1 MEENIYGSVSK
12 ITYFNEEN
20 GYGIIK
26 IKLNYQDNRIAKYRA
41 KLFSNILTVTC
52 NFDRKPLIN
61 EEYDFNGEFVTTSY
75 GIQFKAKG
83 YSRRG
88 ENTLEGVI
96 TYLSSDLFP
105 KIGKI
110 SATKIFETLGS
121 DCLDQIEKDKNV
133 LDKVAGLTAAQKTII
148 YDSLMENRNKKKL
161 TVGLLNLGISMQM
174 SLKLIKTL
182 GDNVLDIIRENP
194 YRLMDLVE
202 GYGFIKCDK
211 IALDYGFKKDD
222 ILRIGALIRYIL
234 RASTYSNGDTYVE
247 YNELY
252 NKCINEF
259 NKEEVIITSD
269 NFDKTLQKLITEKKI
284 YVDGE
289 KNIFDASV
297 YQAEGVL
304 AQKIV
309 SLLQED
315 FDYGYDLNEID
326 SALAKVTNK
335 LTIVYGEKQL
345 QAIKC
350 ALRENIMIIT
360 GGPGTGKS
368 TIIKGIIETYIEL
381 FGDEAMRDQIALLA
395 PTGRAA
401 KRLKEVTKHESAQTI
416 HRFLGYEG
424 HGIFRNGPE
433 NPISVKMVIIDEV
446 SMVDV
451 LLMSR
456 LLASLYPETKVI
468 MVGDVDQLP
477 SVGPGEVLQ
486 NLIATKEITTISLD
500 KIHRQ
505 AENSTIIS
513 FAHAINNGYLPETL
527 LEKQHDRNFIPLD
540 DENIL
545 ENIIKVVDQALVKGM
560 DMIHDIQV
568 LIPLYRGELG
578 INALNERMQEY
589 FNPLKDKDIEL
600 KHLTRKFRIN
610 DKVIQLVNRS
620 EKQVMNGDIG
630 MVYSFDFEGKTIE
643 GLSVMFDSGLV
654 SYKKAELEDLTHAYA
669 ISIHKAQGSEF
680 DLVVM
685 PFTLKYYVMLKRKL
699 IYTAVTRAK
708 KYLIM
713 LGNVEAINRGIQGI
727 ESHRK
732 TKLIQKIKQIFA
744 GVYQENIEI
753 CENLP
758 EEEVS
763 PYDFM

>member
-1 MEENIYGSVSK
+1 MLESIYGSVNK

-26 IKLNYQDNRIAKYRA
+26 IKLNYLDNKIAKYRA
-41 KLFSNILTVTC
+41 KLFSNILTVVC

-61 EEYDFNGEFVTTSY
+61 EEYDFNGEFITTTY
-75 GIQFKAKG
+75 GIQFKAKEF
-83 YSRRG
+83 SRRG
-88 ENTLEGVI
+88 EETLAGVI
-96 TYLSSDLFP
+96 TYLSSDFFP

-110 SATKIFETLGS
+110 TATKIFETLGS
-121 DCLDQIEKDKNV
+121 DCLDQIEKDKQA
-133 LDKVAGLTAAQKTII
+133 LDKVEGLEDWKKTII
-148 YDSLMENRNKKKL
+148 YDSLIENRNKKKITL
-161 TVGLLNLGISMQM
+161 ELLNLGITMQM
-174 SLKLIKTL
+174 SLKLMKLL
-182 GDNVLDIIRENP
+182 GDQVITIIKENP

-202 GYGFIKCDK
+202 GYGFLKCDK
-211 IALDYGFKKDD
+211 IALENGIKKND
-222 ILRIGALIRYIL
+222 IIRISALIRYLLKAI
-234 RASTYSNGDTYVE
+234 TYSNGDTYVE
-247 YNELY
+247 YEDLY
-252 NKCINEF
+252 SRCINEL
-259 NKEEVIITSD
+259 NKEEDILTPEIFID
-269 NFDKTLQKLITEKKI
+269 ALQNLKVEKKI
-284 YVDGE
+284 YIDDE

-297 YQAEGVL
+297 YLAEGLL

-315 FDYGYDLNEID
+315 FDYGYDLNQID
-326 SALAKVTNK
+326 QALAKVTNK
-335 LTIVYGEKQL
+335 LTITYGERQL

-350 ALRENIMIIT
+350 ALRENIMIVT

-368 TIIKGIIETYIEL
+368 TIIKGIIEAYVEL
-381 FGDEAMRDQIALLA
+381 FNDESIRDQVALLA

-401 KRLKEVTKHESAQTI
+401 KRLKEVTKHETAQTI

-424 HGIFRNGPE
+424 HGVFRYGPE
-433 NPISVKMVIIDEV
+433 NPISAKLVIIDEV

-456 LLASLYPETKVI
+456 LLASLYPGTKVV

-486 NLIATKEITTISLD
+486 NLIATKEITTIVLD

-505 AENSTIIS
+505 AEDSTIIH
-513 FAHAINNGYLPETL
+513 FAHAINNGFLPETL
-527 LEKQHDRNFIPLD
+527 LEKQHDRNFIPLED
-540 DENIL
+540 VNIL
-545 ENIIKVVDQALVKGM
+545 ENVIKVVDQAIAKGM
-560 DMIHDIQV
+560 DMIRDVQV

-578 INALNERMQEY
+578 INALNEKMQEY
-589 FNPLKDKDIEL
+589 FNPFKDVEL
-600 KHLTRKFRIN
+600 KHLTRRFRIN

-630 MVYSFDFEGKTIE
+630 MVYSFDFDGKSII
-643 GLSVMFDSGLV
+643 GLTVMFDHGLV
-654 SYKKAELEDLTHAYA
+654 SYKKEELEDLTHAYA

-680 DLVVM
+680 DLVVV

-713 LGNVEAINRGIQGI
+713 LGNVEAISRGIQGI

-732 TKLIQKIKQIFA
+732 TKLIRKIKQIFS
-744 GVYQENIEI
+744 GTYQENIET

-758 EEEVS
+758 QEEEVS

>member
-1 MEENIYGSVSK
+1 MQENIYGSVSK

-26 IKLNYQDNRIAKYRA
+26 IKLNYQDNKIAKYRA

-52 NFDRKPLIN
+52 SFDRKPLIN
-61 EEYDFNGEFVTTSY
+61 EEYDFNGEFITTTY
-75 GIQFKAKG
+75 GIQFKAKEFA
-83 YSRRG
+83 RRG
-88 ENTLEGVI
+88 EDTLEGVI
-96 TYLSSDLFP
+96 TYLSSDFFP
-105 KIGKI
+105 KIGKT
-110 SATKIFETLGS
+110 SATKIFETLGA
-121 DCLDQIEKDKNV
+121 DCLDQIENDKSV
-133 LDKVAGLTAAQKTII
+133 LDKVLGLTTTQKTII

-174 SLKLIKTL
+174 SLKLIKAL
-182 GDNVLDIIRENP
+182 GDNVLNIIRENP

-211 IALDYGFKKDD
+211 IALEYGFKKDD

-234 RASTYSNGDTYVE
+234 KASTYSNGDTYME
-247 YNELY
+247 YNDLY
-252 NKCINEF
+252 SKCVNEF
-259 NKEEVIITSD
+259 NKEEDIITSA
-269 NFDKTLQKLITEKKI
+269 NFGETLQRLIIEKKI
-284 YVDGE
+284 YVDEE

-297 YQAEGVL
+297 YQAEGLL

-309 SLLQED
+309 GLLQED
-315 FDYGYDLNEID
+315 FDYGYDINEID

-350 ALRENIMIIT
+350 ALRENIMIVT

-368 TIIKGIIETYIEL
+368 TIIKGIIEAYVEL
-381 FGDEAMRDQIALLA
+381 FNDESIRDQVALLA

-424 HGIFRNGPE
+424 HGVFRYGPE
-433 NPISVKMVIIDEV
+433 NPISVKLVIIDEV

-456 LLASLYPETKVI
+456 LLASLYPGTKVV

-486 NLIATKEITTISLD
+486 NLIATKEITTIVLD

-505 AENSTIIS
+505 AEDSTIIH

-545 ENIIKVVDQALVKGM
+545 ENVIKVVDQAVAKGM
-560 DMIHDIQV
+560 DIIRDIQV

-578 INALNERMQEY
+578 INALNEKMQEY
-589 FNPLKDKDIEL
+589 FNPFKDVEL
-600 KHLTRKFRIN
+600 KHLTRRFRIN

-630 MVYSFDFEGKTIE
+630 MVYSFDYDGKSII
-643 GLSVMFDSGLV
+643 GLTVMFDNGLV
-654 SYKKAELEDLTHAYA
+654 SYKKEELEDLTHAYA

-680 DLVVM
+680 DLVVV

-727 ESHRK
+727 ENHRK
-732 TKLIQKIKQIFA
+732 TKLIQKIKQIFS
-744 GVYQENIEI
+744 GVYQENIEM

>member
-1 MEENIYGSVSK
+1 MLESIYGSVNK

-26 IKLNYQDNRIAKYRA
+26 IKLNYLDNKIAKYRA

-61 EEYDFNGEFVTTSY
+61 EEYDFSGEFITTTY
-75 GIQFKAKG
+75 GIQFKAKEF
-83 YSRRG
+83 SRRG
-88 ENTLEGVI
+88 EETLAGVI
-96 TYLSSDLFP
+96 TYLSSDFFP

-110 SATKIFETLGS
+110 TATKIFETLGN
-121 DCLDQIEKDKNV
+121 DCLDQIEKDKQV
-133 LDKVAGLTAAQKTII
+133 LDKVEGLEDWKKTII
-148 YDSLMENRNKKKL
+148 YDSLIENRNKKKITL
-161 TVGLLNLGISMQM
+161 ELLNLGITMPM
-174 SLKLIKTL
+174 SLKLIKLL
-182 GDNVLDIIRENP
+182 GDQVITIIKENP

-202 GYGFIKCDK
+202 GYGFLKCDK
-211 IALDYGFKKDD
+211 IALENGIKKND
-222 ILRIGALIRYIL
+222 IIRISALIRYLLKAI
-234 RASTYSNGDTYVE
+234 TYSNGDTYVE
-247 YNELY
+247 YDDLYSRCTNEL
-252 NKCINEF
+252 
-259 NKEEVIITSD
+259 NKEEDILTPEIFID
-269 NFDKTLQKLITEKKI
+269 ALQNLKVEKKI
-284 YVDGE
+284 YVDDE

-297 YQAEGVL
+297 YLAEGLL

-309 SLLQED
+309 GLLQED
-315 FDYGYDLNEID
+315 FDYGYDLNQID
-326 SALAKVTNK
+326 QALAKVTNK
-335 LTIVYGEKQL
+335 LTITYGERQL

-350 ALRENIMIIT
+350 ALRENIMIVT

-368 TIIKGIIETYIEL
+368 TIIKGIIEAYVEL
-381 FGDEAMRDQIALLA
+381 FNDESIRDQVALLA

-401 KRLKEVTKHESAQTI
+401 KRLKEVTKHETTQTI

-424 HGIFRNGPE
+424 HGVFRYGPE
-433 NPISVKMVIIDEV
+433 NPISAKLVIIDEV

-456 LLASLYPETKVI
+456 LLASLYPGTKVV

-486 NLIATKEITTISLD
+486 NLIATKEITTIVLD

-505 AENSTIIS
+505 AEDSTIIH
-513 FAHAINNGYLPETL
+513 FAYAINNGFLPETL
-527 LEKQHDRNFIPLD
+527 LEKQHDRNFIPLE

-545 ENIIKVVDQALVKGM
+545 ENVIKVVDQAIAKGM
-560 DMIHDIQV
+560 DIIRDVQV

-578 INALNERMQEY
+578 INALNEKMQEY
-589 FNPLKDKDIEL
+589 FNPFKDVEL

-630 MVYSFDFEGKTIE
+630 MVYSFDFEGKAIT
-643 GLSVMFDSGLV
+643 GLTVMFDHGLV
-654 SYKKAELEDLTHAYA
+654 SYKKEELEDLTHAYA

-680 DLVVM
+680 DLVVV

-713 LGNVEAINRGIQGI
+713 LGNVEAISRGIQGI

-732 TKLIQKIKQIFA
+732 TKLILKIKQIFS
-744 GVYQENIEI
+744 GTYQENIET

-758 EEEVS
+758 QEEEVS